1 MHLTTL
7 TIRDFRN
14 LAALDVGLPSSG
26 VVVLGENGQG
36 KTNLLEAIYYLVLFR
51 SMRGA
56 KDRELVRFSTE
67 GFFVGGTADRHV
79 TAGYQVSG
87 RRKKVTVD
95 GVEVRKL
102 TEAVGKITAVLFSPE
117 DRSIVAGGPAGR
129 RRFLDILLALTHVG
143 YLSAL
148 ASMRAGLRQRNAAL
162 RRGKPTE
169 AQAFDQQLARCSS
182 QIASARREWV
192 GHWRARYAALTAEL
206 GEAGSAALSYH
217 AHRQRDDDDVET
229 FLRELGSALDRDL
242 QRCMTTVGPHR
253 DDLRLMLDRH
263 DLRRFGSAGQQRT
276 AAVALR
282 LLETAALTDALG
294 TPPIALYDD
303 VFAEFDAERQAN
315 LLRLIQN
322 TLPGQ
327 AIIAAPRE
335 SEVPAA
341 LLDRPRWEMR
351 LGTIAT

>member
-1 MHLTTL
+1 MLIDAQGNELKISNARSKISIANSRPTPRKDPKGP
-7 TIRDFRN
+7 IQPRSPI
-14 LAALDVGLPSSG
+14 AADPARINIISG
-26 VVVLGENGQG
+26 
-36 KTNLLEAIYYLVLFR
+36 T
-51 SMRGA
+51 
-56 KDRELVRFSTE
+56 
-67 GFFVGGTADRHV
+67 
-79 TAGYQVSG
+79 
-87 RRKKVTVD
+87 
-95 GVEVRKL
+95 
-102 TEAVGKITAVLFSPE
+102 
-117 DRSIVAGGPAGR
+117 
-129 RRFLDILLALTHVG
+129 
-143 YLSAL
+143 
-148 ASMRAGLRQRNAAL
+148 
-162 RRGKPTE
+162 
-169 AQAFDQQLARCSS
+169 
-182 QIASARREWV
+182 
-192 GHWRARYAALTAEL
+192 HWRARYAALTAEL

-229 FLRELGSALDRDL
+229 FLRELGAALESDL
-242 QRCMTTVGPHR
+242 QRGMTTVGPHR

-315 LLRLIQN
+315 LLRLIHN